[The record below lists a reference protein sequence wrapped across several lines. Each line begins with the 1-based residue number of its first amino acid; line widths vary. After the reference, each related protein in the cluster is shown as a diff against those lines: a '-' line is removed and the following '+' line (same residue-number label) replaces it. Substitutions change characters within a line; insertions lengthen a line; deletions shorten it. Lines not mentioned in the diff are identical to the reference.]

1 MCARDAAL
9 RWRPPVAYM
18 RQHRSAP
25 GVCQVN
31 DTHLH
36 LGMSLRYQDL
46 EMQDMLD
53 QAKLEPH
60 RCPHRDRED
69 CLRDVIV
76 STASE
81 ELHTHCARG
90 HLDNHLTNKLDGS
103 EDHLGRGPAHS
114 FWEELHMAAPWPAT
128 VPSVH
133 CCSACLCTALRVERR
148 AAAAGASAVEQRGRC

>member
-1 MCARDAAL
+1 MSQTL
-9 RWRPPVAYM
+9 GTTV
-18 RQHRSAP
+18 

-81 ELHTHCARG
+81 ELHAHCARG

-114 FWEELHMAAPWPAT
+114 LWEELQMSKARDQAQL
-128 VPSVH
+128 SERM
-133 CCSACLCTALRVERR
+133 ALRHHGHSRKKR
-148 AAAAGASAVEQRGRC
+148 ALEQCPPVHSAAR